1 MATFMKNITL
11 VSQSAA
17 LFRDEHLKDAGVTG
31 YQAKYILAVCNE
43 EGISQDK
50 LAKTLFVNK
59 SNVARQMSALEHAGY
74 VTRVQCDTDRRVYNV
89 YPTQKAK
96 ELYPEIKRINTQW
109 RGKVCEGL
117 SEEEQEELARLMTKL
132 VENAKKYMS
141 ELSE

>member
-17 LFRDEHLKDAGVTG
+17 LFRDEKLKEAEVTG

-59 SNVARQMSALEHAGY
+59 SNVARQMSALERTGY
-74 VTRVQCDTDRRVYNV
+74 ITRVQSDADRRVYCV
-89 YPTQKAK
+89 YPTDKAK
-96 ELYPEIKRINTQW
+96 KLYPEIKRINAQW
-109 RGKVCEGL
+109 RGKVCEGM
-117 SEEEQEELARLMTKL
+117 SEEEQETLARLVEKL

-141 ELSE
+141 ALTE